1 MSARAADQGQL
12 MRKLGV
18 LTVLTILAVAGYAL
32 WPVLTAYQIRQAVKS
47 GDSATLER
55 KIVWPSVRESLK
67 SSIAELQ
74 SAAAEERTK
83 RGQPSPSLWSR
94 VKSSFVPYF
103 ADNMIDRYVTA
114 ESIANLD
121 SLKAMW
127 RQTKDGAS
135 RLATGDMA
143 GAIGDMQSEPETN
156 ALTRFMSFYNR
167 IQRAR
172 FDGLDKVEFEITDR
186 YVPERRYLSRFELN
200 QFEWKLV
207 SVRVAGVGF

>member
-1 MSARAADQGQL
+1 MKKIASLLA
-12 MRKLGV
+12 
-18 LTVLTILAVAGYAL
+18 LTILVGVGYAL

-47 GDSATLER
+47 GDSITLER
-55 KIVWPSVRESLK
+55 KIVWPSVRDSLK

-74 SAAAEERTK
+74 SSSAQDRSK
-83 RGQPSPSLWSR
+83 HGQPTPSLWSR

-103 ADNMIDRYVTA
+103 ADNMIDRYVNA

-143 GAIGDMQSEPETN
+143 GAIGDMKFEPESN
-156 ALTRFMSFYNR
+156 PLARFLSFYNR
-167 IQRAR
+167 IQSAR
-172 FDGLDKVEFEITDR
+172 FDGLDNVEFEIADR
-186 YVPERRYLSRFELN
+186 YVPERRYLSRFALN
-200 QFEWKLV
+200 NFEWKLV